1 MPLEKILER
10 IIQDGNQEIRKIL
23 DEAKSRASQIIEEGK
38 REAQRLVETLARE
51 GEENARKVRERIV
64 TLAALES
71 RKRILGEKQRIL
83 EELYLEVEKRIRD
96 LNGRDYRE
104 LLKKIMVESCQT
116 GEELVVVGEKDRK
129 RIDQKLINSVNA
141 ELVKA
146 GKKGKLKL
154 SSEPAP
160 IPDGFILKSGKIEI
174 NNSWENTFRS
184 LREKTEDEVIKL
196 LFTWD

>member
-1 MPLEKILER
+1 MSLEKILEK
-10 IIQDGNQEIRKIL
+10 IIQDSDEEIRKII
-23 DEAKSRASQIIEEGK
+23 DEAESRASQIIEEGK
-38 REAQRLVETLARE
+38 REAERVVGELTRE
-51 GEENARKVRERIV
+51 GIENARKVGERIV
-64 TLAALES
+64 TLASLES

-83 EELYLEVEKRIRD
+83 GEVYREVEKRIRN

-104 LLKKIMVESCQT
+104 LVKRIMLESCQS

-154 SSEPAP
+154 SSEPAS

-174 NNSWENTFRS
+174 SNSWKNILRS
-184 LREKTEDEVIKL
+184 LREKTEDGVIKL
-196 LFTWD
+196 LFP

>member
-1 MPLEKILER
+1 MSLEKILEK
-10 IIQDGNQEIRKIL
+10 IIQDNDKEIRKII
-23 DEAKSRASQIIEEGK
+23 DEAESRGSQIIDEGK
-38 REAQRLVETLARE
+38 GEVERAVQQLTRE

-64 TLAALES
+64 TLASLES

-83 EELYLEVEKRIRD
+83 GEVYQEVEKRIRN

-104 LLKKIMVESCQT
+104 LVKKIMVESCQT
-116 GEELVVVGEKDRK
+116 GEELVVVGEKDKK
-129 RIDQKLINSVNA
+129 RIDQKLINSVNT

-154 SSEPAP
+154 SSEPAS

-174 NNSWENTFRS
+174 SNSWENILRA

-196 LFTWD
+196 LFT

>member
-1 MPLEKILER
+1 MPLEKILEK
-10 IIQDGNQEIRKIL
+10 IIHDSDKEIRKIIN
-23 DEAKSRASQIIEEGK
+23 EAESRASQIIEEGK
-38 REAQRLVETLARE
+38 REGERAVQQLTRE
-51 GEENARKVRERIV
+51 GIENARKAGERIV
-64 TLAALES
+64 TLASLES

-83 EELYLEVEKRIRD
+83 GEVYREVEKRIRN
-96 LNGRDYRE
+96 LNGRDYRK
-104 LLKKIMVESCQT
+104 LVNRIMLKSCQS
-116 GEELVVVGEKDRK
+116 GEELVVVGKNDRK

-154 SSEPAP
+154 SSEPAS

-174 NNSWENTFRS
+174 SNSWENILRS

-196 LFTWD
+196 LF

>member
-1 MPLEKILER
+1 MSLEKILEK
-10 IIQDGNQEIRKIL
+10 IIQDSEEEIRKIL

-38 REAQRLVETLARE
+38 REAEKVAGELTRG
-51 GEENARKVRERIV
+51 GEENARKVKEIIV
-64 TLAALES
+64 TLASLES

-83 EELYLEVEKRIRD
+83 GELYLEVEKRIRN

-104 LLKKIMVESCQT
+104 LVKKIMLESCQT
-116 GEELVVVGEKDRK
+116 GEELVVIGENDRK
-129 RIDQKLINSVNA
+129 RIDQKLIESVNA

-154 SSEPAP
+154 SPEPVS
-160 IPDGFILKSGKIEI
+160 IPDGFILKLGKIEI
-174 NNSWENTFRS
+174 NNSWENILRS

-196 LFTWD
+196 LFT

>member
-1 MPLEKILER
+1 MSLEKILEK
-10 IIQDGNQEIRKIL
+10 IIQDSDKEIKKII
-23 DEAKSRASQIIEEGK
+23 DEAESRASQIIEEGK
-38 REAQRLVETLARE
+38 REGERAVQQLTRE
-51 GEENARKVRERIV
+51 GIENARKAGERIV
-64 TLAALES
+64 TLASLES

-83 EELYLEVEKRIRD
+83 GEVYREVEKRIRN

-104 LLKKIMVESCQT
+104 LVKRIMLESCQS
-116 GEELVVVGEKDRK
+116 GEELVVVGKNDRK

-154 SSEPAP
+154 SSEPAS

-174 NNSWENTFRS
+174 SNSWENILRS

-196 LFTWD
+196 LFT